1 MWKRRAWVTKMY
13 RQALFEPHLAEN
25 WEGVHGIIPQ
35 EPTAVI
41 LVSYMDTLNAKVA
54 IVVDKRITGFM
65 TLPISLFSR
74 FKVLPELSEE
84 DYIFLE
90 TGDVPFSVEYT
101 FRGHKFLTK
110 IYAKDEADAEIALEA
125 LKSTSKIYG
134 QILKEVQG

>member
-1 MWKRRAWVTKMY
+1 MY

-25 WEGVHGIIPQ
+25 WDGVHGVIPQ
-35 EPTAVI
+35 EPTAVV

-54 IVVDKRITGFM
+54 IVVDKRIAGFM

-90 TGDVPFSVEYT
+90 TGDVPFSVEYK
-101 FRGHKFLTK
+101 FRGHTFSTR
-110 IYAKDEADAEIALEA
+110 IYAKDESDAEVALEA
-125 LKSTSKIYG
+125 LKTTSRLNG
-134 QILKEVQG
+134 QIIKEVRG